1 MRPPWIEAAALLAA
15 HGRPIVPLR
24 PQGVRRM
31 STTTRFAFIPHDD
44 GGDARPVVF
53 SDVHTLARHIERRR
67 EDRAIELVDAEDVEV
82 PGRAALQIG
91 VQIWTR
97 IDDARDRN
105 LGWAWLD
112 GQGRDR
118 LELALRSARQ
128 TMARA
133 TDRRA
138 A

>member
-1 MRPPWIEAAALLAA
+1 MSAA
-15 HGRPIVPLR
+15 I
-24 PQGVRRM
+24 
-31 STTTRFAFIPHDD
+31 RFAFIAHDD
-44 GGDARPVVF
+44 GGQSRPVTF
-53 SDVHTLARHIERRR
+53 SDVHALARYIERKR
-67 EDRAIELVDAEDVEV
+67 EGRAIELVEAEDVEV

-97 IDDARDRN
+97 LDDARDRN

-112 GQGRDR
+112 GQGRER

-128 TMARA
+128 TAGRA

-138 A
+138 AA